1 MYFRRKQSQGR
12 IYLQI
17 VESHRSG
24 DRVRQRVIATLGRL
38 DELEASGQLDR
49 LLRSGAR
56 FVQQA
61 MVLDAARTGDAP
73 AVAVRRIGPA
83 LLFERLWQETGC
95 HSVIS
100 ALARGRGHRFS
111 LERAVFLSVLHRLM
125 RGGSDLPPIAGA
137 RIIASSAAMPWS
149 CIIYRV
155 RWPGSARHSPPIS
168 RMRQRR
174 SRHVG

>member
-17 VESHRSG
+17 VESHRTG
-24 DRVRQRVIATLGRL
+24 DQVRQRVIATLGRL

-73 AVAVRRIGPA
+73 RSR
-83 LLFERLWQETGC
+83 C
-95 HSVIS
+95 
-100 ALARGRGHRFS
+100 
-111 LERAVFLSVLHRLM
+111 
-125 RGGSDLPPIAGA
+125 
-137 RIIASSAAMPWS
+137 AA
-149 CIIYRV
+149 
-155 RWPGSARHSPPIS
+155 SARHCCSS
-168 RMRQRR
+168 DFGQRPAVR
-174 SRHVG
+174 A